1 MKKADAS
8 ILATDE
14 PLGIIISNGQR
25 DDDIPA
31 MFAYVYSDAP
41 DTSDEPLALTAV

>member
-1 MKKADAS
+1 MKKADAP

-25 DDDIPA
+25 DDELPA

-41 DTSDEPLALTAV
+41 DASDEPLTVAAA